1 MLVTPLQ
8 LIAPIW
14 RAGLVC
20 VLGLFL
26 SLCSLPLP
34 AQSASDPDRTAIAV
48 EALSKLEGVDLN
60 ANPKLKAAVLKVLE
74 ATRGTPNFVKLVKKF
89 HLTDQAPGLL
99 ELAVLKPSDES
110 GVEAMQLLLEGG
122 QFQGLNAVLEGT
134 NIPVALHAVEAL
146 GNTGEQRA
154 TPLLLPFVVQ
164 TKSDPALR
172 KQAVRSL
179 ARTEAGALAL
189 VQAARQNRL
198 AEDLKFTA
206 GVELAAVRWPK
217 VKAEA
222 AEILPPPQGQDSQ
235 PLPPLSELLA
245 QKGDAVRGAKVFFSE
260 TAICSTCHRIQGQG
274 GEVGPDLSEI
284 GAKLGKDAL
293 YEAILDPSAGISF
306 GYEAYEL
313 ELKSGD
319 EAYGLIVSE
328 TPEEVAIKDTRGVVT
343 RHPKSEILS
352 RRQMKLSI
360 MPAGLQMTMS
370 TQDLI
375 DLVEFL
381 SSLKKPAAGPGTR
394 AAVP

>member
-1 MLVTPLQ
+1 MTRNL
-8 LIAPIW
+8 
-14 RAGLVC
+14 RRGLVG
-20 VLGLFL
+20 VLGWLL
-26 SLCSLPLP
+26 SLSPIP
-34 AQSASDPDRTAIAV
+34 TVSQPASDPDRTAIAV
-48 EALSKLEGVDLN
+48 EALSKLEGIDLN
-60 ANPKLKAAVLKVLE
+60 SNPKLKAAVLKVLE
-74 ATRGTPNFVKLVKKF
+74 ATRGSPNFVKLVKKF
-89 HLTDQAPGLL
+89 HLSGQAAGLL

-122 QFQGLNAVLEGT
+122 QLRELNAALEGT
-134 NIPVALHAVEAL
+134 NVPVALHAVEAL
-146 GNTGEQRA
+146 GNTGEQRV

-179 ARTEAGALAL
+179 ARTEAGASAL
-189 VQAARQNRL
+189 LDAARQNQL

-206 GVELAAVRWPK
+206 AVELASVRWPK
-217 VKAEA
+217 VKADA
-222 AEILPPPQGQDSQ
+222 AEILPPPQGQNNQ

-245 QKGDAVRGAKVFFSE
+245 QKGDAVRGAKVFFRE
-260 TAICSTCHRIQGQG
+260 TAVCSTCHRIQGRG

-343 RHPKSEILS
+343 RHPKSDILS

-360 MPAGLQMTMS
+360 MPTGLQMTMS

-381 SSLKKPAAGPGTR
+381 SSLKKTAVGEETR